1 VRLQLMRA
9 VSLAL
14 ALAALALG
22 FPTVAGA
29 DEVVLRGNYWRDRN
43 TRVIQP
49 EVDITKDLSTGTT
62 IGAHYLLDAITSA
75 SLAAGVI
82 QDHPFTE
89 LRNEVG
95 VSIGQRIGPTQHTVS
110 YSYSSESDYWAH
122 TLSVAS
128 NFDFFQKNSTLGLV
142 TSYGSDVIALRQSPT
157 VYVKLGGLQTF
168 GFIASWTQ
176 VLSRTMLG
184 MIEYDATV
192 SGFGS
197 AKGGVTGSPDAT
209 TGFQSNAYRAVN
221 LGGAPAR
228 ESVPFQR
235 VRQSFSAALHI
246 LFPTHGVLV
255 PYVAIRPSY
264 RYYFDDWS
272 VHASTV
278 ELRTFL
284 PVGPV
289 EFRVTGRYYT
299 QTAASFYDDDGGVP
313 NYTGSA
319 AHGLPCTH
327 CDAGVSHGAN
337 ALFYTADP
345 KLSAFSSMFIE
356 LRLAIRLE
364 PIVRLSARP
373 IPRWLAL
380 GRVEVSYGHYFNDR
394 YAYTTFGG
402 ADVAGLT
409 LAFPL

>member
-1 VRLQLMRA
+1 VRLQLMRVVA
-9 VSLAL
+9 FAL
-14 ALAALALG
+14 ALAAFVLG
-22 FPTVAGA
+22 SVAHA

-49 EVDITKDLSTGTT
+49 EVDISKDLSTGTT

-95 VSIGQRIGPTQHTVS
+95 VSVGQRIGPTQHTVS

-128 NFDFFQKNSTLGLV
+128 TFDFFQKNSQLGLV

-184 MIEYDATV
+184 VLEYDLSVA
-192 SGFGS
+192 GFGS
-197 AKGGVTGSPDAT
+197 SKGLITGSPDAS
-209 TGFQSNAYRAVN
+209 TGFQSNAYRAVQV
-221 LGGAPAR
+221 GGAAER

-235 VRQSFSAALHI
+235 VRQSFAAALHI
-246 LFPTHGVLV
+246 MFPTGGVLV

-272 VHASTV
+272 VKASTV

-299 QTAASFYDDDGGVP
+299 QGHASFYADNGSDGAPAYVG
-313 NYTGSA
+313 TA
-319 AHGLPCTH
+319 AQGLPC
-327 CDAGVSHGAN
+327 AGCYAGSSHGAN
-337 ALFYTADP
+337 KLYYTADP
-345 KLSAFSSMFIE
+345 KLSTFSSMFVE
-356 LRLAIRLE
+356 LRLALRLE
-364 PIVRLSARP
+364 PIMRLSSHP

-380 GRVEVSYGHYFNDR
+380 GRVEISYGHYFNDR
-394 YAYTTFGG
+394 YAYATFGG